1 MVCSGGELD
10 LVTPNVS
17 GVTQPGGGHSLQDGG
32 VIS

>member
-17 GVTQPGGGHSLQDGG
+17 GSLNLGMAIAYRMTG
-32 VIS
+32 